1 MIYKA
6 FALSTFATLASVAPG
21 NIALANDFD
30 DDALLIFGETTIGD
44 IIAKTTQGINPGDSA
59 GKLGAFSDFYDD
71 NTTTIDFNSAATQV
85 GENSYSFGSDLI
97 TYTFE
102 SSISTTSGDGTGV
115 YNSGI
120 YNDRWAPTG
129 ANGEKNVSDYLAVFQ
144 GNSVTID
151 LAKELNYFG
160 MNWGAL
166 SEGNQLSFFNNG
178 TKLST
183 FTASDIEPIL
193 PIKADHQ
200 LNQGN
205 GYVHFYTDK
214 IGSTFNQ
221 IVISQTQLS
230 GFETDNHSFRMS
242 NNVTDIDNPPTPE
255 TVPESSTVVGLTV
268 VGAFLLRCRFSRA

>member
-6 FALSTFATLASVAPG
+6 FALGTFATLASVAPG

-44 IIAKTTQGINPGDSA
+44 ITAKTTQGINPGDSA

-85 GENSYSFGSDLI
+85 GDNSYSFGSDLI

-102 SSISTTSGDGTGV
+102 SSISTTSGDRTGI

-160 MNWGAL
+160 MNWGSL

-178 TKLST
+178 TKISA
-183 FTASDIEPIL
+183 FTASDIDPIL
-193 PIKADHQ
+193 PIKAGHQ

-205 GYVHFYTDK
+205 GYVHFYTNTT
-214 IGSTFNQ
+214 GSTFNQ

-230 GFETDNHSFRMS
+230 GFETDNHSFRVS

-255 TVPESSTVVGLTV
+255 TVPESSTLVGLAV
-268 VGAFLLRCRFSRA
+268 VGAFILRCRFSRA